1 MTSPTDE
8 EPTSALL
15 GGRYALHES
24 IGRGAM
30 AEVFRADDV
39 VLGRTVA
46 VKMLRTAPDG
56 SLLAPRARTEMSLLA
71 SLNHHSLVTLYD
83 AMVAP
88 GHVPYLVMEL
98 VDGPT
103 LAERLHDGPMDAGE
117 VAQLGAQLASALH
130 VVHEAGIVHRDVKPS
145 NILLATDPVPG
156 RRPRAK
162 LADFGV
168 AYLADGERF
177 TSPGMVIGTAAY
189 LAPEQV
195 RGAQPAPPADIY
207 SLGLVLREALTGE
220 RAFPDATGIGAITAR
235 LIESPGL
242 PDDLGEEWV
251 ALLGR
256 MIAFDPED
264 RPTALEVAE
273 LAAELPTGPALL
285 RPTSAVTAAFA
296 DSPSA
301 AREIAASAPTAAYPA
316 HPHAPVALP
325 AVPPLPPLPPL
336 PAAAEART
344 TDLVARRDRAPRRR
358 RRRTRTLVL
367 IGSALAAVAVLGVN
381 AAQWVGSVDGG
392 PTTVQN
398 TPAPTGT
405 LPADD
410 ELTIAEDLAPTDPEV
425 ATVSTDTGDA
435 NTVSDSTATKEPRKG
450 SSAGA
455 AKNDDKAAEKAQR
468 DADKAAEKAQRDAD
482 KAAEKAQREARKQ
495 ADAAKKAAEKAE
507 RERQR
512 AGDSVDG

>member
-8 EPTSALL
+8 DPTSALL

-46 VKMLRTAPDG
+46 VKILRTAPDG

-83 AMVAP
+83 AMVVP
-88 GHVPYLVMEL
+88 GQVPYLVMEL

-103 LAERLHDGPMDAGE
+103 LAERLHEGPMDAGQ
-117 VAQLGAQLASALH
+117 VAQLAAELAAALH

-195 RGAQPAPPADIY
+195 RGASPAPSADIY

-235 LIESPGL
+235 LIESPDL
-242 PDDLGEEWV
+242 PDDLGDEWV
-251 ALLGR
+251 ALLAR
-256 MIAFDPED
+256 MIAFDPEE

-273 LAAELPTGPALL
+273 LAAELPTSPAPR
-285 RPTSAVTAAFA
+285 RPAA
-296 DSPSA
+296 A
-301 AREIAASAPTAAYPA
+301 AATLAPTAAYPA
-316 HPHAPVALP
+316 PTAAYPAPLAGAAGNGGLPAVP
-325 AVPPLPPLPPL
+325 AVPPLPPLPAGA
-336 PAAAEART
+336 PAPAGDA
-344 TDLVARRDRAPRRR
+344 TDLVPRRDRGSRRR

-367 IGSALAAVAVLGVN
+367 IGSALAAVAILGAN
-381 AAQWVGSVDGG
+381 AATWVGSVGG
-392 PTTVQN
+392 TTVQESPSPSA
-398 TPAPTGT
+398 TI
-405 LPADD
+405 PADD
-410 ELTIAEDLAPTDPEV
+410 ELTIADDLVSTEPEV
-425 ATVSTDTGDA
+425 APASSDTPDTETVRSEPGAGTA
-435 NTVSDSTATKEPRKG
+435 NKPDQ
-450 SSAGA
+450 AGKKA
-455 AKNDDKAAEKAQR
+455 DKPAKNPDQ
-468 DADKAAEKAQRDAD
+468 
-482 KAAEKAQREARKQ
+482 
-495 ADAAKKAAEKAE
+495 AAKKAADKAERDAAKAE
-507 RERQR
+507 REKRGKKSER
-512 AGDSVDG
+512 DKPRGPGKGPGDKADD

>member
-1 MTSPTDE
+1 VTSPTDE

-46 VKMLRTAPDG
+46 VKILRTAPDG

-83 AMVAP
+83 AMVLP
-88 GHVPYLVMEL
+88 GQVPYLVMEL

-103 LAERLHDGPMDAGE
+103 LAERLHEGPMDTGQ
-117 VAQLGAQLASALH
+117 VAQLGAELAAALH

-168 AYLADGERF
+168 AYLADGERY

-195 RGAQPAPPADIY
+195 RGASPAPSADIY

-242 PDDLGEEWV
+242 PDDLGEAWV

-256 MIAFDPED
+256 MIAFDPDD

-273 LAAELPTGPALL
+273 LAAELPTTPTPRRPASP
-285 RPTSAVTAAFA
+285 RPTAVLTAT
-296 DSPSA
+296 P
-301 AREIAASAPTAAYPA
+301 EPTAAYPA
-316 HPHAPVALP
+316 QPAEPAGLAGLP
-325 AVPPLPPLPPL
+325 PAPPLPPATPV
-336 PAAAEART
+336 AASVAS
-344 TDLVARRDRAPRRR
+344 DLVPRRDRATRRR

-367 IGSALAAVAVLGVN
+367 IGSALAAVAILGAN
-381 AAQWVGSVDGG
+381 AATWVGSVGG
-392 PTTVQN
+392 GITVQESPSPSA
-398 TPAPTGT
+398 TT
-405 LPADD
+405 PADD
-410 ELTIAEDLAPTDPEV
+410 ELTIADDVTSSDAEV
-425 ATVSTDTGDA
+425 APVSNTADTQTPARRGPAEVTGKPADQAAQKADKKAERDA
-435 NTVSDSTATKEPRKG
+435 QKAERD
-450 SSAGA
+450 A
-455 AKNDDKAAEKAQR
+455 AKTA
-468 DADKAAEKAQRDAD
+468 ADKG
-482 KAAEKAQREARKQ
+482 
-495 ADAAKKAAEKAE
+495 AAKKAE
-507 RERQR
+507 RDEPGSPGTKP
-512 AGDSVDG
+512 GDTVDG

>member
-46 VKMLRTAPDG
+46 VKILHTAPDG

-83 AMVAP
+83 AMVIP

-103 LAERLHDGPMDAGE
+103 LAERLHEGPMDAGQ
-117 VAQLGAQLASALH
+117 VAQLGAELAAALH

-195 RGAQPAPPADIY
+195 RGASPAASADIY

-235 LIESPGL
+235 LIESPDL

-251 ALLGR
+251 EFLGR
-256 MIAFDPED
+256 MIAFDPDE

-273 LAAELPTGPALL
+273 LAAALPTTPTPRRPAPAAGTASGA
-285 RPTSAVTAAFA
+285 PTL
-296 DSPSA
+296 
-301 AREIAASAPTAAYPA
+301 APTAAYPA
-316 HPHAPVALP
+316 PLAELAGLAD
-325 AVPPLPPLPPL
+325 AVGPPPPLPSAS
-336 PAAAEART
+336 AAASAAP
-344 TDLVARRDRAPRRR
+344 TDLVPRRDRASRRR

-367 IGSALAAVAVLGVN
+367 IGSALAAVAILGVN
-381 AAQWVGSVDGG
+381 AATWVGSVGG
-392 PTTVQN
+392 GVTVQE
-398 TPAPTGT
+398 TPSPSVTT
-405 LPADD
+405 PADD
-410 ELTIAEDLAPTDPEV
+410 ELTIAEDVASSDPEV
-425 ATVSTDTGDA
+425 ATVSSDT
-435 NTVSDSTATKEPRKG
+435 TTTSRSDRADVTGKKSDQ
-450 SSAGA
+450 A
-455 AKNDDKAAEKAQR
+455 ARHTAEKAER
-468 DADKAAEKAQRDAD
+468 DAAKAENAAE
-482 KAAEKAQREARKQ
+482 REARKQ
-495 ADAAKKAAEKAE
+495 ADAAERAAKKAE
-507 RERQR
+507 RETPPS
-512 AGDSVDG
+512 AGDRPGDTVDG

>member
-1 MTSPTDE
+1 
-8 EPTSALL
+8 
-15 GGRYALHES
+15 
-24 IGRGAM
+24 M
-30 AEVFRADDV
+30 AEVFSADDV

-46 VKMLRTAPDG
+46 VKILRTAPDG

-83 AMVAP
+83 AMVVP
-88 GHVPYLVMEL
+88 GQVPYLVMEL

-103 LAERLHDGPMDAGE
+103 LAERLHEGPMDAGQ
-117 VAQLGAQLASALH
+117 VAQLGVELASALH

-195 RGAQPAPPADIY
+195 RGASPAPPADIY

-235 LIESPGL
+235 LIESPDL
-242 PDDLGEEWV
+242 PPDLGADWV

-273 LAAELPTGPALL
+273 LAADLPTGMPVRRRAPEATAPALTD
-285 RPTSAVTAAFA
+285 PGT
-296 DSPSA
+296 A
-301 AREIAASAPTAAYPA
+301 AREIAALAATAEYSAHPA
-316 HPHAPVALP
+316 HPGAAVALP

-336 PAAAEART
+336 PVSADTGA
-344 TDLVARRDRAPRRR
+344 TDLASRRDRAPRRR

-367 IGSALAAVAVLGVN
+367 IGSALAAVAILGAN

-392 PTTVQN
+392 FTTVQDSPS
-398 TPAPTGT
+398 PAGT
-405 LPADD
+405 VPADD
-410 ELTIAEDLAPTDPEV
+410 ELTIADDVAPADPEV
-425 ATVSTDTGDA
+425 ETASTVTTDADTTSTKKPAQG
-435 NTVSDSTATKEPRKG
+435 PG
-450 SSAGA
+450 Q

-468 DADKAAEKAQRDAD
+468 DAEKAAAKARRDAD
-482 KAAEKAQREARKQ
+482 KAAEKTQRDADKAAAKAQR
-495 ADAAKKAAEKAE
+495 DAEKAE

-512 AGDSVDG
+512 AAGDDVDG

>member
-1 MTSPTDE
+1 VTSPTDE

-46 VKMLRTAPDG
+46 VKILRTAPDG

-83 AMVAP
+83 AMVLP
-88 GHVPYLVMEL
+88 GQVPYLVMEL

-103 LAERLHDGPMDAGE
+103 LAERLHDGPMDTGQ
-117 VAQLGAQLASALH
+117 VAQLGAELAAALH

-168 AYLADGERF
+168 AYLADGERY

-195 RGAQPAPPADIY
+195 RGASPAPSADIY

-235 LIESPGL
+235 LIERPDL
-242 PDDLGEEWV
+242 PDDLGEAWV

-256 MIAFDPED
+256 MIAFDPDD

-273 LAAELPTGPALL
+273 LAAELPTTPTPRRPASP
-285 RPTSAVTAAFA
+285 RPTAVLTAT
-296 DSPSA
+296 P
-301 AREIAASAPTAAYPA
+301 EPTAAYPA
-316 HPHAPVALP
+316 TPVA
-325 AVPPLPPLPPL
+325 ASV
-336 PAAAEART
+336 AS
-344 TDLVARRDRAPRRR
+344 DLVPRRDRATRHR

-367 IGSALAAVAVLGVN
+367 IGSALAAVAILGAN
-381 AAQWVGSVDGG
+381 AATWVGSVGG
-392 PTTVQN
+392 GITVRESPSPSATT
-398 TPAPTGT
+398 
-405 LPADD
+405 PADD
-410 ELTIAEDLAPTDPEV
+410 ELTIADDATSSDAEV
-425 ATVSTDTGDA
+425 APVSNTADTQTPARRGPADVTGKPADQAAQKADKKAERDA
-435 NTVSDSTATKEPRKG
+435 QKAERD
-450 SSAGA
+450 A
-455 AKNDDKAAEKAQR
+455 AKTAVDKG
-468 DADKAAEKAQRDAD
+468 
-482 KAAEKAQREARKQ
+482 
-495 ADAAKKAAEKAE
+495 AAKKAE
-507 RERQR
+507 RDKPRSPGTKP
-512 AGDSVDG
+512 GDTVDG